1 MAVAVEVEAAVAEA
15 EAAAGSVLSLFT
27 GITPFACNGKDDA
40 AMILPVFMEVS
51 TMLLF
56 TEQKKKLGVLLQGLS
71 ILFIVPLAFSLLNGT
86 AFAAGTK
93 QKAQKISQKTFSTPE
108 DAAQALVT
116 AAKADDAEQ
125 LLSILGP
132 DGRQLVFSGDEV
144 EDRAGLERFARAYD
158 EKNQLV
164 KESEKKAVLEVGND
178 GWPVPIPIVQANA
191 GNWRF
196 DTKQGKEEI
205 LNRRI
210 GKNELSTIQASLAFV
225 HAQREF
231 ASKDRSG
238 DGVLEYAQKFVS
250 DKGEK
255 NGLFWEA
262 NEGEEQSPLG
272 PLFAM
277 AKQEGYKKKSGGE
290 PTPYHGYFYKIL
302 KSQGKNAPRGAYD
315 YVANGRMVGG
325 FAMVAFPAQFGVS
338 GIMTF
343 IVSHDG
349 VVYEKNLGKGTA
361 SAAQA
366 MKSFNPDKSWRK
378 LEGKDLKFAEKE
390 GGA

>member
-1 MAVAVEVEAAVAEA
+1 
-15 EAAAGSVLSLFT
+15 
-27 GITPFACNGKDDA
+27 
-40 AMILPVFMEVS
+40 MEVS

-56 TEQKKKLGVLLQGLS
+56 TEQKKKSGVLLQGLS
-71 ILFIVPLAFSLLNGT
+71 ILFIVPLAFALLSGI
-86 AFAAGTK
+86 ACAAGTK
-93 QKAQKISQKTFSTPE
+93 QKIQKISQKTFATPE

-116 AAKADDAEQ
+116 AAKADDTEQ
-125 LLSILGP
+125 LLSILGQE
-132 DGRQLVFSGDEV
+132 GKQLLFSGDEV
-144 EDRAGLERFARAYD
+144 EDRAGLERFAKAYD

-164 KESEKKAVLEVGND
+164 KEGEKKAVLEVGND
-178 GWPVPIPIVQANA
+178 GWPVPIPVVQA
-191 GNWRF
+191 GEGKWRF
-196 DTKQGKEEI
+196 DTRQGKEEI

-210 GKNELSTIQASLAFV
+210 GKNELSTIQACLAYV

-277 AKQEGYKKKSGGE
+277 AKNEGYSKKSGGE

-302 KSQGKNAPRGAYD
+302 KSQGKSAPRGAYN
-315 YVANGRMVGG
+315 YVINGKMVGG
-325 FAMVAFPAQFGVS
+325 FAMVAFPAQYGVS
-338 GIMTF
+338 GVMTF

-349 VVYEKNLGKGTA
+349 VVYERNLGKGTA
-361 SAAQA
+361 AAAQA
-366 MKSFNPDKSWRK
+366 MKSFDPDKSWNK
-378 LEGKDLKFAEKE
+378 LSDKDLKFAEKE